1 MIKTSKVV
9 AYIEK
14 LYGVKLLDIQK
25 DCLKHIITGDLIYTP
40 RCFGRSM
47 LYDGYAAYL
56 KDIEGSRVDY
66 SVDPIDFD
74 KVYTYDEVPCGTL
87 YPASMIANYGS
98 QDSEKFKREYCGEYT
113 TYSGSEK
120 Q

>member
-25 DCLKHIITGDLIYTP
+25 DCLKHIISGDLIYTP

-47 LYDGYAAYL
+47 LYKGYAAYL
-56 KDIEGSRVDY
+56 NDVEAPMVDY
-66 SVDPIDFD
+66 TVDPLDFD
-74 KVYTYDEVPCGTL
+74 KVYTYEDIPYNTL
-87 YPASMIANYGS
+87 YSDTLPERCKEVSI
-98 QDSEKFKREYCGEYT
+98 DKFNREYCGKYT
-113 TYSGSEK
+113 V
-120 Q
+120 